1 MKYNLFSRLLLAEK
15 IVQYSQEIYPF
26 WVVAIALDIPDNY
39 AILAAQNRWWA

>member
-1 MKYNLFSRLLLAEK
+1 MTYNLFFRPLFAEK

-26 WVVAIALDIPDNY
+26 WVVAIALDTPDDY